1 MGTTWHIDGEVL
13 LALRLNRIEEAIAA
27 KQPDLALLEAEE
39 LLDEHPSHPLG
50 LFYTGQAAL
59 MMGAAH
65 TARAA
70 LERCAVLRPGDATL
84 QSALATACFEC
95 GDFDRADAAARSA
108 LAQAPDIATAWYTR
122 GVISERRGDAAGAQD
137 CFERAEALDPENY
150 PTPLVIP
157 NRKWEKALL
166 QAIRV
171 LPTAI
176 QAFYIQVPVR
186 WEEYPLPEDLTAQF
200 PSISPLTGA
209 LYQGTPPDDD
219 DPWQVLPASVRLYR
233 GNLKHNVPPGSSL
246 VERISQSLL
255 NEALSWTGTPSEEVL
270 TD

>member
-27 KQPDLALLEAEE
+27 NKPAVALLESEE

-50 LFYTGQAAL
+50 LFYAGQAAL

-70 LERCAVLRPGDATL
+70 LERCATVRPGDPTL
-84 QSALATACFEC
+84 QAALATAYFES
-95 GDFDRADAAARSA
+95 GDLDLAHTAARAA
-108 LAQAPDIATAWYTR
+108 LAQAPGIPSAWYTL
-122 GVISERRGDAAGAQD
+122 GIILERRGAAEEALD
-137 CFERAEALDPENY
+137 CFQRAEALDPEGH
-150 PTPLVIP
+150 PAPLDIP
-157 NRKWEKALL
+157 PRRWERALQ
-166 QAIRV
+166 QAIQV

-186 WEEYPLPEDLTAQF
+186 WEEYPVPEDLSVQF

-209 LYQGTPPDDD
+209 LYQGTLPPDA